1 MNIFLQRKIRAILY
15 FRENKLE
22 GVLENKI
29 HLTIAKIITKC
40 LGRTWKNKTV
50 KLYWAR
56 KEGIWICEAIVHSW
70 LGIQATYCKSVNPAQ
85 IHVLPAF
92 VFCCVCVCVRLVND
106 SGSLES
112 AAGADERKAERGTGR
127 LVGTPGSRRAAGE
140 SPFSHHRP
148 ERLGKVTECESFH
161 PPSGRRR
168 LEEVTRWKEPRVES
182 FPNHGSLGPGSAI

>member
-56 KEGIWICEAIVHSW
+56 KEGIWICEEIVHSW

-140 SPFSHHRP
+140 SPVTTDQNAWARSRNVSPSIHPRDAGDSRRWHDGRSP
-148 ERLGKVTECESFH
+148 E
-161 PPSGRRR
+161 
-168 LEEVTRWKEPRVES
+168 
-182 FPNHGSLGPGSAI
+182 